1 MPQVSNSQVSNGQP
15 HTAQSNPRSRR
26 SDFGIAAI
34 RTSGGEIWRR
44 HNILTVVSMAMTT
57 MPRLQVT
64 FYRHRTRPGV
74 SAPWLLCVGAKR
86 SAGFGE
92 RRCHRP
98 PAAKTE
104 ALTRSRDP
112 PSISGLIGVSSRR
125 PGGFHERLLGCACSG
140 GCGKSFARCGFGK
153 GRHPAPVHVSC
164 GGITPRPIPCPW
176 SVGEQ
181 SLGRLRPW
189 TLPRSRD
196 TKVPGPG
203 RCQKL
208 KIAILSACSE

>member
-74 SAPWLLCVGAKR
+74 IGVSPVSSNLVFPEPDDWELERQDVINTDLVVPGSEIASWLEAFRPLAIVCWSQAVRRVRRATMSPAPRRQDGSADTIAR
-86 SAGFGE
+86 
-92 RRCHRP
+92 
-98 PAAKTE
+98 
-104 ALTRSRDP
+104 P

-125 PGGFHERLLGCACSG
+125 PFGLHQPLVCA
-140 GCGKSFARCGFGK
+140 A
-153 GRHPAPVHVSC
+153 AN
-164 GGITPRPIPCPW
+164 
-176 SVGEQ
+176 
-181 SLGRLRPW
+181 LNL
-189 TLPRSRD
+189 D
-196 TKVPGPG
+196 
-203 RCQKL
+203 
-208 KIAILSACSE
+208 